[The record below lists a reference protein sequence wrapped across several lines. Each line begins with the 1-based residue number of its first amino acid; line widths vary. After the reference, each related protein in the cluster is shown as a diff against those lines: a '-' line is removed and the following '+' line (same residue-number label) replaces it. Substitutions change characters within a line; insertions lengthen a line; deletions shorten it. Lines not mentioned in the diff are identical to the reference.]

1 MRRKRRWFAVIL
13 AVTLLISSPTYAQAS
28 TSSVGEYVSLHSGGA
43 PDTTT
48 GSSNTT
54 TLTEEQRQANY
65 TNSTASRTIQQKVGQ
80 YISSYQV
87 EEGYTIQKDGSY
99 IFIVDQRVSID
110 ELRELVEKG
119 AVYTPVG
126 NGYRLYEYVPG
137 IPVITQEDKSVFR
150 DVVSNRLGGNGNL
163 SDLECTSKTN
173 PIISVTNTE
182 GSFVWRDIIWTEW
195 VRSGFGDWEE
205 FIEWLISQGGDKIR
219 VDIEGGFIDFTDLK
233 TRYEM
238 LDAYLNATSATDYI
252 DVQYVLEYR
261 IESTAHDTIYRMVG
275 QNGMNSY
282 VWNFTNR
289 DTGESFSR
297 YDLPASITHQF
308 MRAGTYDIDVDKEV
322 YKTFCDAFTISINEY
337 WLVEETGQVIWK
349 RETKGGT
356 INTDVPALEH
366 GLRNM
371 VMYNT
376 PVADETPSME
386 TIDVATMSH
395 TVTDA
400 MINLTIP
407 GEGSFREFYS
417 ERTG

>member
-1 MRRKRRWFAVIL
+1 MHKKRRWL
-13 AVTLLISSPTYAQAS
+13 AVLLAMSLLVSSPVYAHAGS
-28 TSSVGEYVSLHSGGA
+28 SSVGEYVSLHSGGA

-48 GSSNTT
+48 GSSNVT
-54 TLTEEQRQANY
+54 TLTEEQRQANS

-87 EEGYTIQKDGSY
+87 EEGYTIHKDGSY
-99 IFIVDQRVSID
+99 IFITDQKVSIE
-110 ELRELVEKG
+110 ELREIIEKG
-119 AVYTPVG
+119 AAYTPVG
-126 NGYRLYEYVPG
+126 YGYRIYEYVPG
-137 IPVITQEDKSVFR
+137 TPVISGEDKEMFKN
-150 DVVSNRLGGNGNL
+150 VVSKRLGGSGDL
-163 SDLECTSKTN
+163 SEIECTSKTN
-173 PIISVTNTE
+173 PIISISGTN
-182 GSFVWRDIIWTEW
+182 GSFVWRDITWTEW
-195 VRSGFGDWEE
+195 QRSGFGTWDE
-205 FIEWLISQGGDKIR
+205 FIDWLMSQDGKKVR
-219 VDIEGGFIDFTDLK
+219 VDIEGGFIDFSDLK

-238 LDAYLNATSATDYI
+238 LDAYLNATSLTDYI
-252 DVQYVLEYR
+252 DVQYILEYR

-282 VWNFTNR
+282 VWNFKNR
-289 DTGESFSR
+289 DTGESFAR

-308 MRAGTYDIDVDKEV
+308 MRAGIYDIDVDKEV
-322 YKTFCDAFTISINEY
+322 YKSFCDAFTISVNEY

-356 INTDVPALEH
+356 VNPDIPALEH

-376 PVADETPSME
+376 PTADETPSME
-386 TIDVATMSH
+386 TIDVATMTH